1 MPRALFLSAL
11 LLATGL
17 SAQLANKPPAPL
29 WLSGSSLE
37 KTFTPPGQLLMAILL
52 VASDA
57 ETTLSLNGQ
66 SIATLPPSPTATS
79 LDLTRHLID
88 GPNTLSLRSSGKVAA
103 LLELNGDLARKSWIA
118 TDTTWTG
125 PKLKSLGPTDA
136 DPATDPFDLKKT
148 HDAYNSWKLAGRDAQ
163 HQATDPTTIQ
173 VPPGYQ
179 IQLVHSA
186 TPDQD
191 SWVSMAFDPTG
202 RLILGMEKK
211 GLLRLSFSNPDHPE
225 VSDAHL
231 IDTTLEECRGLL
243 HHDGWLYAN
252 ANRSKALYRLRDA
265 NDDGTFEE
273 KHELLRT
280 GGSTGHGRNHLK
292 LGPDGRLWIAHGNNV
307 LLPENLSPNSP
318 FKHYANDQLL
328 PNPWDKSMFD
338 GDVEL
343 PAGHILSMKPDGS
356 DIQLIAAGLR
366 NPLDLAFNRNGD
378 LFTFDADME
387 RDVGAP
393 WYMPTRVLQIV
404 PGADYG
410 WRRGTGRWPAYYADT
425 LPSVIDIGLSSP
437 TAVFFGYGAKFPAPD
452 HDALFICDWSYGRII
467 AVRMKPHGAS
477 YTATQE
483 NFITGRPLNVTDGAI
498 GPDGALWFTTGG
510 RGTQSGLYRV
520 THVGVNA
527 SNHSAAA
534 QPPPPSPTTSTP
546 KVGVKAL
553 ADHSP
558 EAQPTPKQPQP
569 PDPFTLHAAR
579 LALESQIT
587 STTHNSPLTTD
598 TLLPLARVGSDPDR
612 ARVIDHILS
621 FPITDP
627 LTTLRILEIAISRS
641 ASPPSPETQAR
652 LRALL
657 DPLYPAATQPL
668 NHQLAKHL
676 IYLRSTTVLP
686 KTIALLEK
694 ATTSEDLLY
703 YPFILRYLKD
713 APGWTESHYRTV
725 FESLAKAEKLNGAST
740 YFKALADT
748 RAELATSVPP
758 AIATRLASVITPPQ
772 PAALTPHALPGHTF
786 KAWTL
791 ADLDPLLEKAATG
804 RSYASAKTALVSTQC
819 VFCHRVSAANDL
831 PAGLLGPDLTKVSAR
846 FGRRDLL
853 DHILNP
859 SKVIDEKFRLL
870 TLTQK
875 DGTTITGALES
886 EEDERLTLKP
896 NPLAP
901 ATIEIGKSM
910 IQTRTESTVSP
921 MPAGLLN
928 GLKAP
933 QILDLLLWFEAQ
945 GNPTH
950 PAFQ

>member
-1 MPRALFLSAL
+1 MPRAHVLLAL
-11 LLATGL
+11 LLASGL
-17 SAQLANKPPAPL
+17 HAQLANRPPAPL
-29 WLSGSSLE
+29 WLAAPALE
-37 KTFTPPGQLLMAILL
+37 KTFTAPDHLLMAVLL

-57 ETTLSLNGQ
+57 ETAILLNG
-66 SIATLPPSPTATS
+66 TPLPPVSPSPTAIS
-79 LDLTRHLID
+79 IDLTRHLKP
-88 GPNTLSLRSSGKVAA
+88 GANTLAFRSTGKVAA
-103 LLELNGDLARKSWIA
+103 LLELNGDLAQKTWIA
-118 TDTTWTG
+118 TDATWTG
-125 PKLKSLGPTDA
+125 AGLKTLGSTDA
-136 DPATDPFDLKKT
+136 DPAADPFDLKKT
-148 HDAYNSWKLAGRDAQ
+148 HDAYNSWKLAARDSQ
-163 HQATDPTTIQ
+163 PRATDPATIQ

-179 IQLVHSA
+179 IQLIHSA
-186 TPDQD
+186 GPDQD

-202 RLILGMEKK
+202 RVVLGMEKK

-225 VSDAHL
+225 VASATV
-231 IDTTLEECRGLL
+231 IETTLEECRGLL
-243 HHDGWLYAN
+243 HHNGWLYAH

-265 NDDGTFEE
+265 NDDGVFEE
-273 KHELLRT
+273 KQELLRT

-292 LGPDGRLWIAHGNNV
+292 LGPNGRLWIVNGNNV
-307 LLPENLSPNSP
+307 LLPENLSSDSP
-318 FKHYANDQLL
+318 LKHYADDQLL

-343 PAGHILSMKPDGS
+343 PAGHILSMRPDGT
-356 DIQLIAAGLR
+356 DVRLIAGGLR
-366 NPLDLAFNRNGD
+366 NPLDIAFNRNGD

-393 WYMPTRVLQIV
+393 WYMPTRVLHVV

-437 TAVFFGYGAKFPAPD
+437 TAIFFGYGAKFPAPD
-452 HDALFICDWSYGRII
+452 QEALFLCDWSYGRII
-467 AVRMKPHGAS
+467 AVRLNPQGTS

-520 THVGVNA
+520 THVGD
-527 SNHSAAA
+527 
-534 QPPPPSPTTSTP
+534 
-546 KVGVKAL
+546 KAL

-558 EAQPTPKQPQP
+558 EAQTPPKSPLAS
-569 PDPFTLHAAR
+569 DPFTLHAQR
-579 LALESQIT
+579 LTLEAKIA
-587 STTHNSPLTTD
+587 STTHNLPLTTD
-598 TLLPLARVGSDPDR
+598 TRLALARVGSDTDR
-612 ARVIDHILS
+612 ARVIEHILTS
-621 FPITDP
+621 PLTDP

-641 ASPPSPETQAR
+641 ATPPSPETQAR
-652 LRALL
+652 LRTLL
-657 DPLYPAATQPL
+657 DPLYPASTQPL

-676 IYLRSTTVLP
+676 IYLRSETVLP
-686 KTIALLEK
+686 KTIALLEQ

-703 YPFILRYLKD
+703 YPFILRYFKD

-725 FESLAKAEKLNGAST
+725 FDSLSKAEKLNGAST
-740 YFKALADT
+740 YFKAIADT

-758 AIATRLASVITPPQ
+758 DIATRLASVIAPPQ

-786 KAWTL
+786 KSWTL
-791 ADLDPLLEKAATG
+791 ADLAPLLEKAGTG
-804 RSYASAKTALVSTQC
+804 RSYEGAKTALVSTQC

-831 PAGLLGPDLTKVSAR
+831 PAGLLGPDLTQVSSR

-859 SKVIDEKFRLL
+859 SKAIDEKFRLL
-870 TLTQK
+870 SITQK
-875 DGTTITGALES
+875 DGTLVIGALES
-886 EEDERLTLKP
+886 EDDERVILKP

-901 ATIEIGKSM
+901 QTIEIGKSL
-910 IQTRTESTVSP
+910 IQSRAESPVSP
-921 MPAGLLN
+921 MPPGLLN

-950 PAFQ
+950 PAFQSTR

>member
-1 MPRALFLSAL
+1 MLRYLPMFRALLLSAL
-11 LLATGL
+11 LLAPVL
-17 SAQLANKPPAPL
+17 HAQLANKPPVPL
-29 WLSGSSLE
+29 WLSGTAIE
-37 KTFTPPGQLLMAILL
+37 KTFATPDQLLMSILL
-52 VASDA
+52 VACDQ
-57 ETTLSLNGQ
+57 ETSVSLNGHPL
-66 SIATLPPSPTATS
+66 SPVSPSPTATS
-79 LDLTRHLID
+79 IDLTRLLKP

-103 LLELNGDLARKSWIA
+103 LLELNGDLARKTWIA
-118 TDTTWTG
+118 SDTTWTG

-148 HDAYNSWKLAGRDAQ
+148 HDAYNSWKLAARDSQ
-163 HQATDPTTIQ
+163 PRATDPTTLQ

-179 IQLVHSA
+179 VQLIHSA
-186 TPDQD
+186 TPEQD

-202 RLILGMEKK
+202 RIILGMEKK

-225 VSDAHL
+225 LASAQV

-243 HHDGWLYAN
+243 HHDGWLYAH

-292 LGPDGRLWIAHGNNV
+292 LGPDGRLWIVNGNNV
-307 LLPENLSPNSP
+307 LLPDNLSPDSP
-318 FKHYANDQLL
+318 YKHYANDQIL

-356 DIQLIAAGLR
+356 DVRLIAGGLR
-366 NPLDLAFNRNGD
+366 NPLDLAFNQNGD

-437 TAVFFGYGAKFPAPD
+437 TAIFFGYGAKFPAPD
-452 HDALFICDWSYGRII
+452 QDALFICDWSYGRII
-467 AVRMKPHGAS
+467 AVRMKPHGSS

-483 NFITGRPLNVTDGAI
+483 TFISGRPLNVTDGAI
-498 GPDGALWFTTGG
+498 GPDGALWFITGG
-510 RGTQSGLYRV
+510 RGTQSGLYRL
-520 THVGVNA
+520 THA
-527 SNHSAAA
+527 T
-534 QPPPPSPTTSTP
+534 PTIPEPSPPLP
-546 KVGVKAL
+546 K
-553 ADHSP
+553 SP
-558 EAQPTPKQPQP
+558 LT
-569 PDPFTLHAAR
+569 PDPFTRHAQR

-587 STTHNSPLTTD
+587 STPHNSPLTTD

-612 ARVIDHILS
+612 TRVIDHLLTS
-621 FPITDP
+621 PLTDP
-627 LTTLRILEIAISRS
+627 LTTLRILEIAIARS
-641 ASPPSPETQAR
+641 ATPPSPETQAR

-676 IYLRSTTVLP
+676 IYLRSETVLP
-686 KTIALLEK
+686 KTIALLK
-694 ATTSEDLLY
+694 QATTSEDLLY
-703 YPFILRYLKD
+703 YPFILRYFKD

-725 FESLAKAEKLNGAST
+725 FESLSKAEKLNGAST

-804 RSYASAKTALVSTQC
+804 RSYESAKTALVSTQC

-831 PAGLLGPDLTKVSAR
+831 PAGLLGPDLTQVSAR

-870 TLTQK
+870 TITQK
-875 DGTTITGALES
+875 DGTTVTGALDS
-886 EEDERLTLKP
+886 EDDERLTLKP

-901 ATIEIGKSM
+901 NTLEIGKSQ

-945 GNPTH
+945 GNPAH

>member
-1 MPRALFLSAL
+1 MPRSLIFLLTLFA
-11 LLATGL
+11 ATSL
-17 SAQLANKPPAPL
+17 PAQIANRPPAPL

-52 VASDA
+52 VASEA

-79 LDLTRHLID
+79 LDLTRHLKP
-88 GPNTLSLRSSGKVAA
+88 GPNTLSLRSTGKVAA

-118 TDTTWTG
+118 SDTTWTG
-125 PKLKSLGPTDA
+125 PKIKSLGPTDA
-136 DPATDPFDLKKT
+136 DPASDPFDLKKT

-225 VSDAHL
+225 VSDARL

-265 NDDGTFEE
+265 NDDGIFED
-273 KHELLRT
+273 KQELLRT

-307 LLPENLSPNSP
+307 LLPENFSPNSP

-366 NPLDLAFNRNGD
+366 NPLDIAFNQSGD

-387 RDVGAP
+387 RDVSAP

-477 YTATQE
+477 YTATQK
-483 NFITGRPLNVTDGAI
+483 NFITGRPLNVTDGTI

-520 THVGVNA
+520 TH
-527 SNHSAAA
+527 STPTIP
-534 QPPPPSPTTSTP
+534 QPSPPLP
-546 KVGVKAL
+546 K
-553 ADHSP
+553 SP
-558 EAQPTPKQPQP
+558 LT

-598 TLLPLARVGSDPDR
+598 NLLPLARVGSDTDR
-612 ARVIDHILS
+612 TRVIDHLLTS
-621 FPITDP
+621 PLTDP

-641 ASPPSPETQAR
+641 TTPPSPETQSR
-652 LRALL
+652 LRTLL
-657 DPLYPAATQPL
+657 DPLYPATTQPL

-676 IYLRSTTVLP
+676 IYLRSETVLP
-686 KTIALLEK
+686 KTIALLEQ

-791 ADLDPLLEKAATG
+791 ADLDHLLEKAATD

-831 PAGLLGPDLTKVSAR
+831 PAGLLGPDLTQVSAR

-853 DHILNP
+853 DHVLNP

-875 DGTTITGALES
+875 DGTTVTGALES
-886 EEDERLTLKP
+886 EDDERLTLKP

-901 ATIEIGKSM
+901 NTIEIGKSQ
-910 IQTRTESTVSP
+910 IQTRTESPVSP

-928 GLKAP
+928 SLKAP

>member
-17 SAQLANKPPAPL
+17 SAQLANKPPGPL
-29 WLSGSSLE
+29 WLSGTSLE

-186 TPDQD
+186 IPEQD

-225 VSDAHL
+225 VSDTRL

-343 PAGHILSMKPDGS
+343 PAGHILSMRPDGS

-366 NPLDLAFNRNGD
+366 NPLDLAFNQNGD

-520 THVGVNA
+520 IHVGVNT
-527 SNHSAAA
+527 SNNSPEA
-534 QPPPPSPTTSTP
+534 PSSPTSPIPPSP

-558 EAQPTPKQPQP
+558 DAQPTPKQPQP
-569 PDPFTLHAAR
+569 PDPFTLHAQR
-579 LALESQIT
+579 LTLEAQIAT
-587 STTHNSPLTTD
+587 TTHNSPLTTD

-621 FPITDP
+621 SPITDP

-641 ASPPSPETQAR
+641 TTPPSPETQAR
-652 LRALL
+652 LRTLL
-657 DPLYPAATQPL
+657 DPIYPATTQPL

-703 YPFILRYLKD
+703 YPFILRYFKD

-758 AIATRLASVITPPQ
+758 AIATRLAGVITPLQ

-791 ADLDPLLEKAATG
+791 ADLDPLLEKAGTG

-831 PAGLLGPDLTKVSAR
+831 PAGLLGPDLTQVSAR

-875 DGTTITGALES
+875 DGTTVTGALES
-886 EEDERLTLKP
+886 EDDERLTLKP